1 MTVGVVGLGLIGG
14 SIGLALREP
23 GRTILGCDASSEHE
37 RLAAERFCVDRIEPL
52 EEVAK
57 AEIVFV
63 AVPPAS
69 IAETLDRIGAVRGED
84 TVVTDCA
91 SVKEVAVTWA
101 KRAKAKW
108 FVPGHPMAGHEKS
121 GPGFASAWMFKGARW
136 ILTPVALTD
145 KAAVRRVEAAVKL
158 MGAVPV
164 RLAPEVHDRHVAVL
178 SHLPHVLAAA
188 LAPMASDL
196 DAPEAAAGSW
206 RDLTRVAASDPE
218 LWTQIVLGNRA
229 AVVAATDD
237 LIARLSALREA
248 VNEENVENVK
258 EAFRAAQAARMSE
271 PEKVEPQKTVKARR

>member
-14 SIGLALREP
+14 SVGLALREP
-23 GRTILGCDASSEHE
+23 GRTILGCDASPEHE
-37 RLAAERFCVDRIEPL
+37 RLAAERFCVDRIAPL
-52 EEVAK
+52 EEIAQ

-63 AVPPAS
+63 AVPPAY
-69 IAETLDRIGAVRGED
+69 IAETLDRIEPLRGEE

-91 SVKEVAVTWA
+91 SVKEAPVEWA
-101 KRAKAKW
+101 KRKGATW

-136 ILTPVALTD
+136 ILTPLAKTD

-188 LAPMASDL
+188 LAPMAEDL
-196 DAPEAAAGSW
+196 DVPEAAAGSW

-218 LWTQIVLGNRA
+218 LWTQIVLGNRT
-229 AVVAATDD
+229 AVVAAADD
-237 LIARLSALREA
+237 LLQRLQTLKEA
-248 VNEENVENVK
+248 VREGDEEAVRA
-258 EAFRAAQAARMSE
+258 AFRAAHEARMKE
-271 PEKVEPQKTVKARR
+271 PVKVEPQKTVKAKR